1 MANRRVEF
9 SKVARIEFHKAKCLM
24 DFNGK
29 EQEFWLDVDRQIE
42 LIRKFPYAFQ
52 IRYKNVRVVALE
64 NFNFS
69 IHYMIDNDGIMVL
82 RFLNQKQDF

>member
-1 MANRRVEF
+1 MVNRRVEF
-9 SKVARIEFHKAKCLM
+9 SKDARLEFHKAKCFM
-24 DFNGK
+24 DFNDK
-29 EQEFWLDVDRQIE
+29 AQEFWEDVDRQIE

-52 IRYKNVRVVALE
+52 IRYKNVRVVTLE

-69 IHYMIDNDGIMVL
+69 IHYMIDTGGVMVL

>member
-1 MANRRVEF
+1 
-9 SKVARIEFHKAKCLM
+9 M

-29 EQEFWLDVDRQIE
+29 EQEFWFDVDRQIE
-42 LIRKFPYAFQ
+42 LIRKFTYAFQ

-69 IHYMIDNDGIMVL
+69 IHYMIDTNGIMVL